1 MCRLTYYGFNS
12 LQIVD
17 RSGPHPMDRDRHGM
31 SVAEGAAMLLLT
43 AADQAPPHAVA
54 EVVGGGLS
62 CDAYHPAAP
71 HPEGRGAREAML
83 AALED
88 AGLSPDAVD
97 YINLH
102 GTGTVENDL
111 AEAAALKS
119 VFINHFPPVSSVKGS
134 FGHSLAA
141 AGAIEAVVAALC
153 LREGFMPANVGWR
166 HQDEAIGF
174 RPLTAPRR
182 QPLKTVLSNS
192 FGFGGNNAALVFA
205 DLESGKAAGIAQ
217 TRKTVGGQGVC
228 LPDRRRGDGGDPRA
242 VFSRRI
248 LQGDSGGR
256 SPDGQIAAPVG
267 AAHEAAGAHGPGL
280 VDPDIGAGR
289 DDGSHP

>member
-1 MCRLTYYGFNS
+1 VLTVSTACSSGAVGIKLALEILRRGAARSVLVGGADSLCRLTYYGFNS

-111 AEAAALKS
+111 GGSRGAEIRFYQPFPTG
-119 VFINHFPPVSSVKGS
+119 VFRQGELRAFPGRGRRHRGGCGRTVPPG
-134 FGHSLAA
+134 GLYAGQRGLAA
-141 AGAIEAVVAALC
+141 
-153 LREGFMPANVGWR
+153 
-166 HQDEAIGF
+166 
-174 RPLTAPRR
+174 
-182 QPLKTVLSNS
+182 
-192 FGFGGNNAALVFA
+192 
-205 DLESGKAAGIAQ
+205 
-217 TRKTVGGQGVC
+217 
-228 LPDRRRGDGGDPRA
+228 
-242 VFSRRI
+242 
-248 LQGDSGGR
+248 
-256 SPDGQIAAPVG
+256 
-267 AAHEAAGAHGPGL
+267 PG
-280 VDPDIGAGR
+280 
-289 DDGSHP
+289 